1 MRVGRTKWGKRCLK
15 GHWGVMR
22 GELEFGEFLLRFSGD
37 LTLKSAVEIVP
48 ARKSRSSYNAKWVLR
63 FAS

>member
-37 LTLKSAVEIVP
+37 LTLKSAVDLE
-48 ARKSRSSYNAKWVLR
+48 AHTMQSG
-63 FAS
+63 F